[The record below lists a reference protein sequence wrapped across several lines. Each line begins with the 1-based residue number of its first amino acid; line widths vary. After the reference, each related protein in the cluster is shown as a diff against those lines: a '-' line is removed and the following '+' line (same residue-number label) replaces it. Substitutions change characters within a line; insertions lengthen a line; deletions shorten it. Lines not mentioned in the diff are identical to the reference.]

1 MTRNDSF
8 GRTCKA
14 SIGRTGG
21 AAKTAGQPAIPD
33 RTGPSGRR
41 LVLPLNSVNLYT
53 KHLEIVNISCGPEF
67 FQAFVMLKTSNITH

>member
-41 LVLPLNSVNLYT
+41 LIQYKSAMVKEKRHSDRLVAKESTIKN
-53 KHLEIVNISCGPEF
+53 K
-67 FQAFVMLKTSNITH
+67 A